1 MRMIAFALGTALLVS
16 TIPAVADTVAGA
28 DTTRQAQA
36 DEADKAA
43 WEQTLRL
50 VRESFPDVPRI
61 STRQLA
67 AMRADGA
74 TPGIVL
80 LDARSAPEFNV
91 SHLDGAILAS
101 NTRMAL
107 EALEALEAIEP
118 GRTVV
123 VYCSVGYRSSRLAAK
138 LRAHGFEKVFNLE
151 GSLFRW
157 ANEGRPLHRG
167 TERVH
172 EAHPYGEEWGH
183 LLDRRLWAD

>member
-16 TIPAVADTVAGA
+16 TIPAVTDATAA
-28 DTTRQAQA
+28 TDTTRQAQA

-67 AMRADGA
+67 AMRADGT
-74 TPGIVL
+74 TPGIIL
-80 LDARSAPEFNV
+80 LDARSAAEFNV
-91 SHLDGAILAS
+91 SHLDGAVLAS

-107 EALEALEAIEP
+107 EALEASEP

-138 LRAHGFEKVFNLE
+138 LHGAWLREGLQPRRIPVPMGERRPAAPSRHRTRA
-151 GSLFRW
+151 
-157 ANEGRPLHRG
+157 
-167 TERVH
+167 
-172 EAHPYGEEWGH
+172 
-183 LLDRRLWAD
+183 

>member
-16 TIPAVADTVAGA
+16 TIPAVADAVAKA
-28 DTTRQAQA
+28 DTTPQAQA

-43 WEQTLRL
+43 WEHTLRL

-80 LDARSAPEFNV
+80 LDARSAAEFNV
-91 SHLDGAILAS
+91 SHLDGALLAS

-107 EALEALEAIEP
+107 EVLEASEP

-123 VYCSVGYRSSRLAAK
+123 VYCSVGYRSSRLAAL

-172 EAHPYGEEWGH
+172 EAHPYDEEWGH